1 MTKSDLS
8 LNFTGERFI
17 PGLLGGIEA
26 EHVHRY
32 VLARQIA
39 TGCDVLDIACGEG
52 YGSFILAEV
61 ARSVV
66 GVDIADEAVNH
77 AIEKYQASNLRFLK
91 GNCAQ
96 IPVVSASIDL
106 VVSFETIEHHD
117 QHEAMMLEIR
127 RVLRPNGILLI
138 SSPNRPE
145 YDKTLSEPNEYHVK
159 ELDFDEFAYLL
170 KRYFPQTRFYA
181 QRVLSGS
188 LLSPLGHTEAGL
200 SNYSGSD
207 RIEYCDGLSKP
218 IYFLA
223 VAGLR
228 DLPTLGNSV
237 YECSSTESDSKETS
251 VFLEAR
257 VYPTE
262 YVDGVHHFGG
272 EERAF
277 GLVYELDAE
286 PKSLELTLPLDLKL
300 LSGLR
305 LDVANGPAVIDLHN
319 LSLHLANGELIWL
332 WDGDCT
338 SFINSVGVFFL
349 KDVNGTSLLCV
360 DGDPRFDLEI
370 PIHLLEKVRGGA
382 FLQLTLTPKRLLH
395 ELPRLIPKLLQ
406 QVMFEKAEADSK
418 DHAHLNRVDAS
429 LSSNSFPIP
438 QLAKNLESI
447 YSLLS
452 QSLHRKDQLLEQ
464 QQRQL
469 FQMRNELLRAEAQL
483 DLLKD
488 VMLGGREEDRL

>member
-32 VLARQIA
+32 VLARMIA
-39 TGCDVLDIACGEG
+39 NGCDVLDIACGEG
-52 YGSFILAEV
+52 YGSSILAEV

-77 AIEKYQASNLRFLK
+77 AIEKYQEPNLRFLK

-127 RVLRPNGILLI
+127 RVLRPDGILLI

-145 YDKTLSEPNEYHVK
+145 YDKTLSELNEYHVK

-170 KRYFPQTRFYA
+170 KNYFPQTRFYA

-188 LLSPLGHTEAGL
+188 LLSPLGHTEAGF
-200 SNYSGSD
+200 SNYSGSE
-207 RIEYCDGLSKP
+207 EYYDGLSKP

-237 YECSSTESDSKETS
+237 YECSSTESDSKEIP

-262 YVDGVHHFGG
+262 FVDGVHHFGG
-272 EERAF
+272 EERSF
-277 GLVYELDAE
+277 GLVYELDAKE
-286 PKSLELTLPLDLKL
+286 KSLELTLPLDLKL
-300 LSGLR
+300 MSGLR

-319 LSLHLANGELIWL
+319 LSLHQENGELIWL

-338 SFINSVGVFFL
+338 SFINRAGVFCI
-349 KDVNGTSLLCV
+349 KDVNGTTLFCV
-360 DGDPRFDLEI
+360 DGDPRFDLGI
-370 PIHLLEKVRGGA
+370 PIHLLEKVRRGA
-382 FLQLTLTPKRLLH
+382 FLRLTLTPKRLLH

-418 DHAHLNRVDAS
+418 DHVHLNLVDAS
-429 LSSNSFPIP
+429 LSSNSFPT
-438 QLAKNLESI
+438 
-447 YSLLS
+447 
-452 QSLHRKDQLLEQ
+452 QSLQRKDQLLEQ
-464 QQRQL
+464 QQL
-469 FQMRNELLRAEAQL
+469 FQMRKELLHAQAQL
-483 DLLKD
+483 DLIKD
-488 VMLGGREEDRL
+488 LWLLDDGSLESL